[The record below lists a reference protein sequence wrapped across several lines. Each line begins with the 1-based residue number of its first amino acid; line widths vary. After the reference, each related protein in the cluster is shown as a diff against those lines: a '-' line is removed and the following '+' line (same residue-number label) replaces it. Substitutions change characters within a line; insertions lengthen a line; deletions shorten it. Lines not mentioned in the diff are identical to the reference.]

1 MIYNINARYSA
12 KNNCCIYRIGRWHV
26 LYNFKWYFNLSDIFG
41 HFIQNNRRTLWIDHA
56 FTQAMHIN
64 QRNTHRWK
72 CIWFYIK
79 WINIVFTINL
89 SKSKKNRFYFAF
101 KASDLLKK
109 KDPKYL
115 FVLHMLYYF
124 IHFNYHICA
133 EKNIKDVCI
142 HIMYN
147 KIYLVFVLL
156 FYTCNNWSKTCF
168 LTDAMKQILLR
179 WILKILFFNVIACKT
194 ILQIFSVTQ
203 HHKLSK
209 INNALK

>member
-41 HFIQNNRRTLWIDHA
+41 HFIQNHRRTLWIDHA

-109 KDPKYL
+109 KIPSTYL
-115 FVLHMLYYF
+115 
-124 IHFNYHICA
+124 C
-133 EKNIKDVCI
+133 
-142 HIMYN
+142 
-147 KIYLVFVLL
+147 
-156 FYTCNNWSKTCF
+156 YTCFIILYT
-168 LTDAMKQILLR
+168 LTIIYVQK
-179 WILKILFFNVIACKT
+179 KILRTYVYTSCIIKY
-194 ILQIFSVTQ
+194 I
-203 HHKLSK
+203 
-209 INNALK
+209 